1 MGDNQCPTASPGV
14 MPQAPSRFL
23 TRPVNILTTFK
34 LLMPTVQSIAASQ
47 FLPAVLAF
55 ATLLWSAL
63 PSPAHGQATTAPAER
78 KIEPF
83 TASSIQG
90 EAVELKVSDQPSLT
104 VVAFLGNDCPLAKLY
119 APRLGEL
126 AAKYGAR
133 GVRVIG
139 INSNRQDSP
148 SQIEAAIKELQIT
161 FPIIKDVGRKLA
173 DAFEASRTPEIFLL
187 DQSLIVRY
195 HGRVDDQYQPGIAR
209 TEPKRRDLELAIEEL
224 LAGKS
229 VSVPETNFFGC
240 LIGREVEPTS
250 NTSVTFTGEVYRVL
264 RENCLEC
271 HREGDIGPFSLTD
284 YEDARGWGDMIVEVI
299 NSGFMPP
306 WHANPAHGEFANQRL
321 MPEVD
326 KQILRDWVAA
336 GAPRGPDAELPA
348 IPPATS
354 AWRLPR
360 DPDLVV
366 EMSTQPFTIPAT
378 GTVDYQY
385 FVVDPVLKED
395 CWVVGAE
402 VIPGNRSV
410 VHHSIVFV
418 RPPDGEASPGMGW
431 LAAYVPGQRPLPYPA
446 GHGRRIPAGSKFVFQ
461 QHYTPNGREQTDV
474 TKIGLIFAADS
485 EIDHELFTLMAMNQ
499 EFEIPPHADSH
510 PVAGKVPFLPPGATL
525 LSFSPHMHYRGKSF
539 RLVGQKG
546 ERSEVLLDVPRYDFN
561 WQHNYE
567 LKSPRPLGDFERI
580 EFEARFDNS
589 AANPANPDPTQ
600 TVSWGDQTWEEM
612 AVVFFDATM
621 PRGGSTPRMGRGQP
635 SATTPPEYSA
645 AEQAAAK
652 EFIDD
657 FFRRF
662 DPQGKGSIPREN
674 LPQAIRRFVRLDQD
688 NDGKITREELEP
700 AAKER
705 FQFQDERAARDKEG
719 GPSSPPKN

>member
-1 MGDNQCPTASPGV
+1 M
-14 MPQAPSRFL
+14 
-23 TRPVNILTTFK
+23 
-34 LLMPTVQSIAASQ
+34 
-47 FLPAVLAF
+47 
-55 ATLLWSAL
+55 
-63 PSPAHGQATTAPAER
+63 
-78 KIEPF
+78 
-83 TASSIQG
+83 
-90 EAVELKVSDQPSLT
+90 
-104 VVAFLGNDCPLAKLY
+104 AKLY
-119 APRLGEL
+119 APRLSEL
-126 AAKYGAR
+126 AQRYADR
-133 GVRVIG
+133 GLQVIG

-148 SQIEAAIKELQIT
+148 TSMLKTVAELEIT
-161 FPIIKDVGRKLA
+161 FPLLKDTGRRLA
-173 DAFEASRTPEIFLL
+173 DEFRASRTPEVFLL
-187 DQSLIVRY
+187 DQQLVVRY

-229 VSVPETNFFGC
+229 VAVPETNFFGC
-240 LIGREVEPTS
+240 LIGRQTEPS
-250 NTSVTFTGEVYRVL
+250 GESAVTFTGEVHRVL
-264 RENCLEC
+264 REHCLEC
-271 HREGDIGPFSLTD
+271 HREGDIGPFALTD

-306 WHANPAHGEFANQRL
+306 WHANPEYGQFANQRL
-321 MPEVD
+321 MPEAD

-336 GAPRGPDAELPA
+336 GAPRGPDRELPLV
-348 IPPATS
+348 PPATS
-354 AWRLPR
+354 AWRLSR
-360 DPDLVV
+360 EPDLVV
-366 EMSTQPFTIPAT
+366 EMSAQPFTIPAS

-385 FVVDPVLKED
+385 FVVDPGLKED

-418 RPPDGEASPGMGW
+418 RPPDGEASPGSGW

-474 TKIGLIFAADS
+474 TRIGLVFAPA
-485 EIDHELFTLMAMNQ
+485 ETIDHELFTLMAVNQ
-499 EFEIPPHADSH
+499 EFEIPPHAESH
-510 PVAGKVPFLPPGATL
+510 PVAGKVPFLPPAAEL

-539 RLVGQKG
+539 RLVGHKG
-546 ERSEVLLDVPRYDFN
+546 DQAEVLLDVPRYDFN

-567 LKSPRPLGDFERI
+567 LKTPRPLADFDRI

-589 AANPANPDPTQ
+589 TNNPANPDPTQ
-600 TVSWGDQTWEEM
+600 LVSWGDQTWEEM
-612 AVVFFDATM
+612 AVVFFDATQ
-621 PRGGSTPRMGRGQP
+621 PRGGNR
-635 SATTPPEYSA
+635 SAREHRNDLAASGDPEYSS

-662 DPQGKGSIPREN
+662 DPQGTGQIPRDQ

-688 NDGKITREELEP
+688 NNGFIMREELESL
-700 AAKER
+700 ARER
-705 FQFQDERAARDKEG
+705 FQWQDERAARDDRNG
-719 GPSSPPKN
+719 SSQSPQREYP

>member
-1 MGDNQCPTASPGV
+1 MSIISTLSASRLRFALLAITA
-14 MPQAPSRFL
+14 
-23 TRPVNILTTFK
+23 
-34 LLMPTVQSIAASQ
+34 LL
-47 FLPAVLAF
+47 
-55 ATLLWSAL
+55 LLL
-63 PSPAHGQATTAPAER
+63 PSLGEGQTPPAQPEK

-83 TASSIQG
+83 TASSVQG
-90 EAVELKVSDQPSLT
+90 EGVELKISDQPALT
-104 VVAFLGNDCPLAKLY
+104 VVAFLGNECPLAKLY

-126 AAKYGAR
+126 AAKYASR

-148 SQIEAAIKELQIT
+148 SQIEASIKELKIT
-161 FPIIKDVGRKLA
+161 FPILKDAGRKFA
-173 DAFEASRTPEIFLL
+173 DAFGASRTPEIFLL
-187 DQSLIVRY
+187 DQSLTVRY

-209 TEPKRRDLELAIEEL
+209 PEPKRRDLELAIEEL

-240 LIGREVEPTS
+240 LIGREVTPT
-250 NTSVTFTGEVYRVL
+250 NNESVTFTGEVYRVL

-271 HREGDIGPFSLTD
+271 HREGDIGPFSLAD

-306 WHANPAHGEFANQRL
+306 WHANPEHGEFANQRL

-360 DPDLVV
+360 NPDLVV
-366 EMSTQPFTIPAT
+366 EMSSQPFTIPAS

-385 FVVDPVLKED
+385 FVVDPGLKED

-418 RPPDGEASPGMGW
+418 RSPDGEASPGMGW

-461 QHYTPNGREQTDV
+461 QHYTPNGREQTDI
-474 TKIGLIFAADS
+474 TKIGLIFAPDS

-539 RLVGQKG
+539 RLVGRKG
-546 ERSEVLLDVPRYDFN
+546 DQSEVLLDVPRYDFN

-612 AVVFFDATM
+612 AVVFFDATQ
-621 PRGGSTPRMGRGQP
+621 PRGGATPRMGRGQP
-635 SATTPPEYSA
+635 SEPTTPEFSA

-662 DPQGKGSIPREN
+662 DPQGTGSIPRDE
-674 LPQAIRRFVRLDQD
+674 LPQAIRRFVRLDQN

-700 AAKER
+700 LARER
-705 FQFQDERAARDKEG
+705 FQWQDERAAKEKENN
-719 GPSSPPKN
+719 SSRNPEQENP

>member
-1 MGDNQCPTASPGV
+1 MSRLFFSSSATRWLLAGLLFAGLAAAPQTALSQVGESPLGKV
-14 MPQAPSRFL
+14 IAPFES
-23 TRPVNILTTFK
+23 N
-34 LLMPTVQSIAASQ
+34 
-47 FLPAVLAF
+47 
-55 ATLLWSAL
+55 
-63 PSPAHGQATTAPAER
+63 
-78 KIEPF
+78 
-83 TASSIQG
+83 SIQG
-90 EAVELKVSDQPSLT
+90 NRVELQPPGHKGLT
-104 VVAFLGNDCPLAKLY
+104 VVAFLGTECPLARLY
-119 APRLGEL
+119 SPRLGDL
-126 AAKYGAR
+126 ATRYTDR
-133 GVRVIG
+133 NLRVIG

-148 SQIEAAIKELQIT
+148 AKIADAISELQIN
-161 FPIIKDVGRKLA
+161 FPIIKDTGRQLA
-173 DAFEASRTPEIFLL
+173 DRFQATRTPEVFLL
-187 DQSLIVRY
+187 DDQLTVRY
-195 HGRVDDQYQPGIAR
+195 HGRIDDQYQPGISKP
-209 TEPKRRDLELAIEEL
+209 EPKSRDLERAIEEL
-224 LAGKS
+224 LAGQP
-229 VSVPETNFFGC
+229 VSTPQTNFFGC
-240 LIGREVEPTS
+240 LIGREAEPTS
-250 NTSVTFTGEVYRVL
+250 QSTVSFTGEVYRVL
-264 RENCLEC
+264 RDHCLEC
-271 HREGDIGPFSLTD
+271 HRQGDIGPFALAD

-321 MPEVD
+321 MPEAD

-336 GAPRGPDAELPA
+336 GAPRGPDTELPPV
-348 IPPATS
+348 PPAS
-354 AWRLPR
+354 SGWRLPR
-360 DPDLVV
+360 TPDLVV
-366 EMSTQPFTIPAT
+366 EMSSQPFSIPAS

-385 FVVDPVLKED
+385 FVVDPGLKED

-402 VIPGNRSV
+402 VIPGNRAV

-461 QHYTPNGREQTDV
+461 QHYTPNGREQTDI
-474 TKIGLIFAADS
+474 TRIGLIFAPDS

-499 EFEIPPHADSH
+499 EFEIPPYADSH

-539 RLVGQKG
+539 RLVGRKG
-546 ERSEVLLDVPRYDFN
+546 EQAEVLLDVPRYDFN

-589 AANPANPDPTQ
+589 TANPANPDPTQ

-612 AVVFFDATM
+612 AVVFFDATL
-621 PRGGSTPRMGRGQP
+621 PRGGATPRMGRNQP
-635 SATTPPEYSA
+635 DATTPPDYSA

-662 DPQGKGSIPREN
+662 DPQGKGSIARED

-705 FQFQDERAARDKEG
+705 FQWQDERAARERESNPTTRSEK
-719 GPSSPPKN
+719 